1 MPAPM
6 MRYVS
11 GMITQ
16 PNVVSALRSKRAELA
31 GQIDALQ
38 DQLREAMIQ
47 IDHVDCTIRLFDPD
61 IDLDEIRPKP
71 LPPRHHA
78 FKGQVTRSILA
89 MLRTEGAMDAKAIT
103 IRLMAERELNPNDKT
118 LQKAMQK
125 RIGAALRNLRERTLV
140 QSEAAK
146 NGLLQWQISQQ
157 YPALHVDKLPFLRE
171 NDSREALS

>member
-1 MPAPM
+1 MADTH
-6 MRYVS
+6 VL
-11 GMITQ
+11 
-16 PNVVSALRSKRAELA
+16 SALKAKRGELA
-31 GQIDALQ
+31 GLIDGLQ

-78 FKGQVTRSILA
+78 FKGQVTRAILA

-103 IRLMAERELNPNDKT
+103 IRLMAERDLNPNDKT
-118 LQKAMQK
+118 LQKAMMK

-140 QSEAAK
+140 ASQQGAG
-146 NGLLQWQISQQ
+146 GLLVWSIS
-157 YPALHVDKLPFLRE
+157 R
-171 NDSREALS
+171 